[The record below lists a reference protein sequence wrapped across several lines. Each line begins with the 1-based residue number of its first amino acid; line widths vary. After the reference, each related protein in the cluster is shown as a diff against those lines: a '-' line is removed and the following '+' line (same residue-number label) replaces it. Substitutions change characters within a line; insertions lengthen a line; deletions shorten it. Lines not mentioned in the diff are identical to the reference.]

1 MLCRSFLRS
10 LDPRNISN
18 GAAEILKMA
27 CIKDEDLF
35 NVLDEH
41 AEQLRSSSFQVTS
54 TSATAGCPSRLLP
67 HCSPHAHVQPCPT
80 CLTSSHCLPNE
91 RTTVTSWALLTPCA
105 AFQDKEASV
114 AMRRSIQGMLEE
126 LDPNQP

>member
-41 AEQLRSSSFQVTS
+41 AEQLRSSSFQV
-54 TSATAGCPSRLLP
+54 
-67 HCSPHAHVQPCPT
+67 
-80 CLTSSHCLPNE
+80 N
-91 RTTVTSWALLTPCA
+91 
-105 AFQDKEASV
+105 
-114 AMRRSIQGMLEE
+114 
-126 LDPNQP
+126 

>member
-41 AEQLRSSSFQVTS
+41 AEQLRSSSFQVMRSS
-54 TSATAGCPSRLLP
+54 TIATAGCPSRLLP
-67 HCSPHAHVQPCPT
+67 IAVLM
-80 CLTSSHCLPNE
+80 LTS
-91 RTTVTSWALLTPCA
+91 VALL
-105 AFQDKEASV
+105 V
-114 AMRRSIQGMLEE
+114 
-126 LDPNQP
+126 